1 LDPTAQSIEESD
13 EDEEVCSPQP
23 LSFGS
28 QLLLVL
34 SNHQRTPAGM
44 DGGSNHDWGRISL
57 WRTSGD
63 AKECSFVAAIA
74 VSPIF
79 FFSKTKAK

>member
-1 LDPTAQSIEESD
+1 
-13 EDEEVCSPQP
+13 
-23 LSFGS
+23 
-28 QLLLVL
+28 
-34 SNHQRTPAGM
+34 M

-63 AKECSFVAAIA
+63 AKECSFVAAFAAAIA
-74 VSPIF
+74 VSPL